1 MSLNER
7 TKLKGLL
14 EVVSSASEFEDVPI
28 RHHEDILLKRI
39 YDRSPVKLES
49 QDYESPHFKTFVLLQ
64 AHFSRM
70 VLPADLASD
79 QAMILGR
86 VIGLLSACVDV
97 MSSNAYL
104 SALGA
109 MDLSQMCVQAM
120 WETDSPLKQ
129 IPHFDAQVRISSCRL
144 ASLSHRRSANFIFP
158 SQIISRCKAAGVES
172 VYDITELEDDQRN
185 ELLTLDTKQMFVSYH
200 LLQFE
205 LIILLL

>member
-1 MSLNER
+1 VSLLLPLLLSLLRHELTFPLFLLVDYYISNVTVEIFSMSLSER

-14 EVVSSASEFEDVPI
+14 EIVSSSSEFEDVPI
-28 RHHEDILLKRI
+28 RHHEDIILKRI
-39 YDRSPVKLES
+39 YDRSPVKLET

-79 QAMILGR
+79 QAVILGK

-97 MSSNAYL
+97 MSSNAFM

-109 MDLSQMCVQAM
+109 MDLSQMCIQAM

-129 IPHFDAQVRISSCRL
+129 IPHFDSEVSSFF
-144 ASLSHRRSANFIFP
+144 SLLSFFERS
-158 SQIISRCKAAGVES
+158 S
-172 VYDITELEDDQRN
+172 
-185 ELLTLDTKQMFVSYH
+185 
-200 LLQFE
+200 
-205 LIILLL
+205 

>member
-1 MSLNER
+1 MSLSER

-14 EVVSSASEFEDVPI
+14 EIVSSASEFEDVPI
-28 RHHEDILLKRI
+28 RHHEDIVLKRI
-39 YDRSPVKLES
+39 YERCPVKLEL
-49 QDYESPHFKTFVLLQ
+49 QDFESPHFKTFILLQ

-79 QAMILGR
+79 QTVILTK
-86 VIGLLSACVDV
+86 VISLLSACVDV

-109 MDLSQMCVQAM
+109 MDLSQMCIQAM

-129 IPHFDAQVRISSCRL
+129 IPHFDAATIARCRQ
-144 ASLSHRRSANFIFP
+144 AN
-158 SQIISRCKAAGVES
+158 VDS

-185 ELLTLDTKQMFVSYH
+185 DLLRMDTRQMCV
-200 LLQFE
+200 LLRARPRLPRTQS
-205 LIILLL
+205 

>member
-97 MSSNAYL
+97 MSSSAYL

-129 IPHFDAQVRISSCRL
+129 IPHFDTQVSFPYPFPCFLSSMYL
-144 ASLSHRRSANFIFP
+144 TIFTFASDHFSMQGRRRRVCLRHHRAR
-158 SQIISRCKAAGVES
+158 R
-172 VYDITELEDDQRN
+172 
-185 ELLTLDTKQMFVSYH
+185 
-200 LLQFE
+200 
-205 LIILLL
+205 